1 MSWLVR
7 RLAITTVEFSS
18 AWILMYG
25 SSIISLLL
33 YAPFTGDLSL
43 RKTLPENGTN
53 NKESGKVC
61 SSSLLARTSIVHVS
75 GGKVGRG
82 AAMAAQRPDWA
93 RQSRIGCSA
102 WQGSGILPRPCPN
115 Q

>member
-82 AAMAAQRPDWA
+82 AAMAAQRPRWRDRA
-93 RQSRIGCSA
+93 ESA
-102 WQGSGILPRPCPN
+102 VQPGKGLILPRPCPN